1 MFFWIM
7 IATAVSVLALCL
19 SMYLMQERKMENEK

>member
-1 MFFWIM
+1 M